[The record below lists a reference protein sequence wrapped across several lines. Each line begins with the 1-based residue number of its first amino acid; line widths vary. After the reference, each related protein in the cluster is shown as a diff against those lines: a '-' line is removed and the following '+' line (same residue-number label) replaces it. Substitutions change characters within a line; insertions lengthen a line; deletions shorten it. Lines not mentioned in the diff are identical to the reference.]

1 MDVAVIEVSQDENAY
16 VLPVEI
22 SEDALD
28 YFSFDDIM
36 RLAWTP

>member
-22 SEDALD
+22 SEEALE
-28 YFSFDDIM
+28 
-36 RLAWTP
+36 RV